1 MKEAP
6 FIDDEIV
13 SPSIAH
19 RKESVTRTNFKD
31 QVFVLIRD
39 EIMAGILKPG
49 IIYSMGDFAT
59 RYGASRTP
67 VREALIEL
75 ESKGIIKFFRGVGF
89 GVIAPSSEYLR
100 DTLQLREILETQAMV
115 SIAGQLTTAEYQVAH
130 DLMMEVHEIAI
141 SNDAIRYRKM
151 DYNFH
156 VYLASL
162 TGNDR
167 LVSLVQELRDTQ
179 MMPGLN
185 QIASAGNLVE
195 RSSQH
200 FKILDAIK
208 VGDAKNVAVYM
219 SSHISFSRES
229 FSAPEKS
236 NRIET
241 MGTYTSRD
249 SRVER
254 GSRD

>member
-1 MKEAP
+1 MTEVPAIVDETVSTSSAP
-6 FIDDEIV
+6 
-13 SPSIAH
+13 
-19 RKESVTRTNFKD
+19 RKQSVTRTNFKD

-49 IIYSMGDFAT
+49 TVYSMGDFAT

-75 ESKGIIKFFRGVGF
+75 ESKGIVRVFRGVGF
-89 GVIAPSSEYLR
+89 EVVAPSPEYLR
-100 DTLQLREILETQAMV
+100 DTLQLREILETHAMV

-141 SNDAIRYRKM
+141 SNDAIRYRKV
-151 DYNFH
+151 DYDFH
-156 VYLASL
+156 VYLTSL

-200 FKILDAIK
+200 FKILNAIK
-208 VGDAKNVAVYM
+208 NGDAKNVAVYM
-219 SSHISFSRES
+219 GNHLGFSRES
-229 FSAPEKS
+229 FLAPGKS

-241 MGTYTSRD
+241 MGTYTSYD
-249 SRVER
+249 APVER
-254 GSRD
+254 EARD